1 MRRLY
6 LPLLLLFVAVSSH
19 AAEPAEGRW
28 TGAIEL
34 ASGPLEVIVKL
45 EFRNNHWRGT
55 LDFPSQE
62 AFDLPLQRIDFT
74 AHGKATFEIAHIP
87 GGTRF
92 NGTLDGDTITG
103 TYGQAGERFPFKLTR
118 SAVEETKAKE

>member
-34 ASGPLEVIVKL
+34 ASGPLETVVKL
-45 EFRNNHWRGT
+45 EMRNNHWRGS

-62 AFDLPLQRIDFT
+62 AIDLPLQRIDIT
-74 AHGKATFEIAHIP
+74 SAGKANFEIAHIP
-87 GGTRF
+87 QGARF
-92 NGTLDGDTITG
+92 EGTLDGDTITG
-103 TYGQAGERFPFKLTR
+103 TYTQAGETFPFKLTR
-118 SAVEETKAKE
+118 AVETLAKE